1 MGVKSY
7 TFRVVVE
14 PDEDAWHAYCPAL
27 VRLGGATWGKTKE
40 EAVKNIQEVIEMI
53 VEELIEEGEP
63 IPAEAATVSQE
74 PLVTVT
80 R

>member
-1 MGVKSY
+1 MKSY

-14 PDEDAWHAYCPAL
+14 PDADAWHAYCPSL
-27 VRLGGATWGKTKE
+27 VRLGGATWGKTQE
-40 EAVKNIQEVIEMI
+40 EALKNIQDVIEMI
-53 VEELIEEGEP
+53 VEELTEDGEP
-63 IPAEAATVSQE
+63 IPTDAATVSEE